1 VPDPSDLIAVARL
14 LSAQSPS
21 TDAQL
26 RRAVSTAYYAVFHTI
41 LRAAA
46 RRFIGVGHEAS
57 AAYTLIYRGFE
68 HGRIKAVCVALSAP
82 RLNDKLRFSLG
93 KSAVSQEMR
102 DFASAFPSLQDAR
115 HLADYHPST
124 QFLPS
129 DASSIID
136 GAELAMDAFDR
147 TTPEEQAD
155 VLALLMVGA
164 RG

>member
-14 LSAQSPS
+14 LSAQAPP

-26 RRAVSTAYYAVFHTI
+26 RRAVSTAYYAVFHRI

-46 RRFIGVGHEAS
+46 QRFIGVGREAS
-57 AAYTLIYRGFE
+57 AAYALIYRGFD
-68 HGRIKAVCVALSAP
+68 HGRMKAVCVALSAST
-82 RLNDKLRFSLG
+82 LNDKLRFGLG

-102 DFASAFPSLQDAR
+102 DFASAFPDLQDVR
-115 HLADYHPST
+115 HLADYHPNT

-129 DASSIID
+129 DVSSLID
-136 GAELAMDAFDR
+136 SAEAAIDAFDR
-147 TTPEEQAD
+147 AAPEEQAD